1 MLIPDTRHR
10 MLRPVTDY
18 SFPMLAQGEAD
29 IIANGGYGS
38 IGAHGQMHGI
48 GEQWEIWM
56 AASALGSMGALE
68 VASLHAARFLGM
80 DHDIGSIEVGKLGDL
95 LVLNDNPP
103 REIIRHTNDI
113 QYVMKA
119 GTVYD
124 AETLDE
130 VWPKQSPYGKNFWYD
145 PDAYRSDKRAVDF
158 WDKPEAK
165 AVKP

>member
-48 GEQWEIWM
+48 GDQWEIWM

-68 VASLHAARFLGM
+68 VANLHATRFLGM
-80 DHDIGSIEVGKLGDL
+80 DHIGSIEVVKLGEL
-95 LVLNDNPP
+95 LLLNGNPL
-103 REIIRHTNDI
+103 ENIRHTNDI

-119 GTVYD
+119 GTIYD

-130 VWPKQSPYGKNFWYD
+130 VWPKTSAYGKYFWYD
-145 PDAYRSDKRAVDF
+145 ADAYRADKRAIDY
-158 WDKPEAK
+158 WDKPEPK
-165 AVKP
+165 ATKP